1 MTGEKLVLTAT
12 EAAEVLGV
20 SRSTVVRLT
29 AAGLLRTLPGF
40 TERRYGRAELARY
53 ANGEPP
59 AGLRAVAS

>member
-1 MTGEKLVLTAT
+1 MSGEKLVLTAA
-12 EAAEVLGV
+12 EAGEVLGV

-53 ANGEPP
+53 AAQEPV
-59 AGLRAVAS
+59 LRVVAS